1 MGAEATVST
10 RYLYRLAIIAIVAVF
25 LGASSINGAP
35 GAPGR
40 KASGASLYADNC
52 AKCHGTDGRGLKS
65 LNPPDFTD
73 AKWQSANSDS
83 ALAGS
88 IGVGK
93 GVMPGYKNSLS
104 AQQINA
110 LVRQVR
116 SFAAR
121 K

>member
-1 MGAEATVST
+1 MGAEATVKI
-10 RYLYRLAIIAIVAVF
+10 RYLCHLTTITLVTLFVV
-25 LGASSINGAP
+25 ASSINGAP
-35 GAPGR
+35 GAPG
-40 KASGASLYADNC
+40 KKTSGASLYADNC

-116 SFAAR
+116 SFAR
-121 K
+121 